1 MEGCIVVGET
11 VCGLFNTIV
20 VMSVAGVQGK
30 FESKPILQIFESG
43 SQTCSHTQD
52 TYICSFLN
60 LFCLQGRGCQEVLP
74 CMKIQSTYQN
84 IFVFRLSRWIYNQNM
99 FIKYSFQGKVVLDR
113 SLKLFS
119 QYSSNYDSG
128 RIHEIRKCPFLFK
141 WWNLLQNFNNLK
153 KTLAISKRS
162 AETEVTFS
170 SSHKAG

>member
-60 LFCLQGRGCQEVLP
+60 LFCLQGRGCQEVQENALSSLSGEIYY
-74 CMKIQSTYQN
+74 KIST
-84 IFVFRLSRWIYNQNM
+84 
-99 FIKYSFQGKVVLDR
+99 
-113 SLKLFS
+113 
-119 QYSSNYDSG
+119 
-128 RIHEIRKCPFLFK
+128 
-141 WWNLLQNFNNLK
+141 
-153 KTLAISKRS
+153 T
-162 AETEVTFS
+162 
-170 SSHKAG
+170 